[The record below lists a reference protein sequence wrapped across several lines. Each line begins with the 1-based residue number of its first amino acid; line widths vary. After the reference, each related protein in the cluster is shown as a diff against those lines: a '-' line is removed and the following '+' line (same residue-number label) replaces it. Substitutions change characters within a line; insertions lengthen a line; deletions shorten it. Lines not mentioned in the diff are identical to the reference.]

1 MVQYDNNEFKL
12 HESILYS
19 DFNAT
24 IINVVGEIGK
34 LYVMEDDRLE
44 IKIKVLSFT
53 ESMTKLTVQTSIAED
68 FDLKSDTDFLQA
80 FARANFMASG
90 CLIVDDLRLTKVSQ
104 ISETSEAIFQSYYK
118 YLPDD

>member
-1 MVQYDNNEFKL
+1 MRRLVVQFDNNEFKL

-24 IINVVGEIGK
+24 IINVIGEIGK

-44 IKIKVLSFT
+44 IKIKVLSFS

-68 FDLKSDTDFLQA
+68 FDLKSDTEFL
-80 FARANFMASG
+80 
-90 CLIVDDLRLTKVSQ
+90 
-104 ISETSEAIFQSYYK
+104 
-118 YLPDD
+118 